1 MDRLKLNKK
10 IFDILHKEVLGI
22 EIRNYKNPAIVDRLA
37 ELTIRICERIS
48 EDDYE
53 EL

>member
-10 IFDILHKEVLGI
+10 IFDILREEILDI
-22 EIRNYKNPAIVDRLA
+22 DIRNFKNPIMVDRLA
-37 ELTIRICERIS
+37 ELTVRLCDRIC